1 MQVLAYFTWEEQ
13 NLTLIIYFDF
23 VLIDYFTTSFVLEY
37 STLTLCAVRPAAE
50 RKAVFAW

>member
-37 STLTLCAVRPAAE
+37 SMLQNTETLL
-50 RKAVFAW
+50 KNMSKI